1 MGSCQ
6 LPGKRRIQ
14 SQTDGVATLSPS
26 CLQDLK
32 ALAIPRHARWDPMGL
47 MAVRSYVRD
56 QLSALGELEKH
67 HFASGI
73 DEGVNFIL
81 KLPGRNPNRRPLL
94 VGAHYDGPLHS
105 IGADDNASG
114 MVALL
119 ELARRWSANPPKRQ
133 VWLVAFDQEEWGM
146 LGSAALAEKLK
157 ETRQALKLM
166 VSLEMLAFTEEKQ
179 SYPHPAMRKLY
190 GERGD
195 FIALV
200 ANTSAGL
207 MLTQLTHA
215 MGQHVTTKALPI
227 PRAGR
232 YVPDVRLSDHSPF
245 WDRGY
250 NAMMVTDTSF
260 LRNPNYHQMSD
271 TIDTLD
277 LPFFASVID
286 GLESALGGL

>member
-14 SQTDGVATLSPS
+14 SQTDGMATLSPS
-26 CLQDLK
+26 CLQDLE

-119 ELARRWSANPPKRQ
+119 ELARRWSANPPKRP

>member
-1 MGSCQ
+1 MPRKLNQ
-6 LPGKRRIQ
+6 K
-14 SQTDGVATLSPS
+14 
-26 CLQDLK
+26 CLADLK
-32 ALAIPRHARWDPMGL
+32 ALAIPRHAQWDPLGL

-56 QLSALGELEKH
+56 QLSALGEMEEH
-67 HFASGI
+67 PFSSGI

-81 KLPGRNPNRRPLL
+81 RLPGRDPKRRPLL

-119 ELARRWSANPPKRQ
+119 ELARRWSATPPKRP

-146 LGSAALAEKLK
+146 LGSAALAAKLK
-157 ETRQALKLM
+157 KAGQDLKLM
-166 VSLEMLAFTEEKQ
+166 VSLEMLAFTGEEQ

-190 GERGD
+190 GDRGN

-215 MGQHVTTKALPI
+215 MGQHITSKALPV

-232 YVPDVRLSDHSPF
+232 DVPDVRLSDHSPF

-250 NAMMVTDTSF
+250 NALMVTDTSF

-277 LPFFASVID
+277 LPFFAAVID
-286 GLESALGGL
+286 GLDSALGAL

>member
-119 ELARRWSANPPKRQ
+119 ELARRWSANPPKRP

-215 MGQHVTTKALPI
+215 MGQHVTTKALPV

-232 YVPDVRLSDHSPF
+232 NVPDVRLSDHSPF

>member
-26 CLQDLK
+26 CLQDLE

-47 MAVRSYVRD
+47 MAVRNYVRD
-56 QLSALGELEKH
+56 QLSALGELEEH

-119 ELARRWSANPPKRQ
+119 ELARRWSANPPKRP

-215 MGQHVTTKALPI
+215 MGQHVTTKALPV

-232 YVPDVRLSDHSPF
+232 DVPDVRLSDHSPF

>member
-1 MGSCQ
+1 M
-6 LPGKRRIQ
+6 
-14 SQTDGVATLSPS
+14 ATLSPS
-26 CLQDLK
+26 CLQDLE

-119 ELARRWSANPPKRQ
+119 ELARRWSANPPKRP

-215 MGQHVTTKALPI
+215 MGQHVTTKALPV

-232 YVPDVRLSDHSPF
+232 DVPDVRLSDHSPF

-250 NAMMVTDTSF
+250 NALMVTDTSF

-277 LPFFASVID
+277 LSFFASVIN
-286 GLESALGGL
+286 GLDSALGGL

>member
-277 LPFFASVID
+277 LSFFASVIN
-286 GLESALGGL
+286 GLDSALGGL